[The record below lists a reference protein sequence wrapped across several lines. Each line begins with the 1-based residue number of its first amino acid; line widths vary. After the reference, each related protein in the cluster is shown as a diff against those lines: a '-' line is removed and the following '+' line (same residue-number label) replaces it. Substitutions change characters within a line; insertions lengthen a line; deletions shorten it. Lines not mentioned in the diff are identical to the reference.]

1 VSAVTLLGT
10 VGMFGLGIL
19 LIGQL
24 PPRNGRHRGDQL
36 GVRSRLLMHL

>member
-10 VGMFGLGIL
+10 VGMFSLGIV

-24 PPRNGRHRGDQL
+24 
-36 GVRSRLLMHL
+36 SAAK